1 MNRVHV
7 WEEKVVIPTYE
18 AGKPDKNPMFLEKR
32 VYQGSSGRIYP
43 HTVIEKISDTRTDK
57 EYTALYLENDYIKV
71 MMLPE
76 LGGRIQRAYDKT
88 NGYDFIYY
96 NHVIKPALVGLAGP
110 WISGGIEFNWPQH
123 HRPSTFD
130 PVEYSYKENE
140 DGSATVW
147 MGEIENMFRTE
158 GVLGVTLY
166 PDKAYIELSAKLYNR
181 TNVPQTF
188 LWWANPAVA
197 VNDDTI
203 SVFPEDVNA
212 VYDHGKRD
220 VISFPYAEGTYYKHK
235 YDHVNI
241 AQYKNIPVPTSYMAY
256 RSDYNF
262 IGEYDYGKHAGLL
275 HVADHHIAP
284 GKKQWTWGCGDFGKA
299 WDRALTDEDGPYIEL
314 MTGCYTDN
322 QPDFTWMLPQETKNF
337 KQYFMPYKNIGYIK
351 NATIDAAVNASYD
364 ESERKLNIFAYTTS
378 EQKGAVVRV
387 EKNGKL
393 IFKESVDIS
402 PAHTYEAHLPF
413 DELLKKSENRENN
426 IENDNNNESVTEKEH
441 SNIEC
446 GDKDGEIFG
455 TKVSISSAD
464 GNELVAYTFTK
475 KQETPIPEPAK
486 AAPLPCDCKTTED
499 LFLYGRHIEQYRHAT
514 YHAEDYY
521 LEGLRRD
528 PSDIRLNNAY
538 GLCLLRKCDFAGAQK
553 YFQAAVDKS
562 IRSNPNPYDLEPYY
576 NLGLS
581 LKYQGK
587 TDAAYDAFYKSIWGG
602 SFQAPGFYE
611 LACIDVKRGG
621 YKTALEH
628 IDESIFRQYH
638 CMKARALKED
648 ILRLLGKNEQA
659 DRLRAESME
668 IDHLYDRR
676 PEKINHNT
684 LIELVNDKYEAG
696 LYKQGIDFA
705 LSWIEAQ
712 KGRGTDDKDIYP
724 LVYYYIAYGYM
735 LLENAKSVQVSNLID
750 SKNVQMQADAVQNT
764 VAQAQDE
771 TDGTACSMAEKYA
784 LLAEDAVAAGCF
796 PHRMEDYIV
805 LSALAEK
812 FDLGMARFYLGCLL
826 YDKRVYDEAVA
837 NYEAAREKCPDFP
850 TVHRNLTLAY
860 YNVYNEPQKAYTEL
874 VKAFT
879 LDESDSRVYMELD
892 QLRRR
897 MNFPIE
903 ERIADMEKHME
914 LVCDRDDMYL
924 EYVTVLNTVGR
935 NKEALELINKRH
947 FHQWEG
953 GEGKVA
959 AQYLTS
965 LYMLAKK
972 AFDEEK
978 YDEAKKLLVQAT
990 ADYPHNLGE
999 GKLESAQEN
1008 NLYYLLGAVCDKLG
1022 EKDYARECFVKAGD
1036 GLSEPVGMMYYNDQ
1050 PPEMIYY
1057 QGLAFDKLGD
1067 RAQAD
1072 IRFNKLID
1080 YGKKHID
1087 DDVRTDYFAVSLPDL
1102 LIFEENL
1109 SERNKK
1115 HCLFMM
1121 SLGYKGLRMN
1131 EEYRKCADKLLAMD
1145 NAHQGIRVHGEK

>member
-57 EYTALYLENDYIKV
+57 GYTALYLENDYIKV

-130 PVEYSYKENE
+130 PVEYTYKENE

-188 LWWANPAVA
+188 LWWANPAVS

-256 RSDYNF
+256 KSDYNF

-284 GKKQWTWGCGDFGKA
+284 GKKQWTWGCGEFGKA

-322 QPDFTWMLPQETKNF
+322 QPDFTWMLPQEMKNF
-337 KQYFMPYKNIGYIK
+337 KQYFMPYKNIGYVK
-351 NATIDAAVNASYD
+351 NATIDAAINATYD
-364 ESERKLNIFAYTTS
+364 EAQKKLAVLAYTTAEQTCAVVKV
-378 EQKGAVVRV
+378 EQKGETLFEERV
-387 EKNGKL
+387 NL
-393 IFKESVDIS
+393 S
-402 PAHTYEAHLPF
+402 PVHTYEAQVSLQT
-413 DELLKKSENRENN
+413 LLN
-426 IENDNNNESVTEKEH
+426 IT
-441 SNIEC
+441 
-446 GDKDGEIFG
+446 G
-455 TKVSISSAD
+455 TKVSVSAAD
-464 GNELVAYTFTK
+464 GKELVAYTFTK

-486 AAPLPCDCKTTED
+486 AAPLPGDCKTTED

-587 TDAAYDAFYKSIWGG
+587 TDAAYDAFYKAIWGG

-611 LACIDVKRGG
+611 LACIDVKRGD
-621 YKTALEH
+621 YKTALVH

-638 CMKARALKED
+638 
-648 ILRLLGKNEQA
+648 
-659 DRLRAESME
+659 
-668 IDHLYDRR
+668 
-676 PEKINHNT
+676 
-684 LIELVNDKYEAG
+684 
-696 LYKQGIDFA
+696 
-705 LSWIEAQ
+705 
-712 KGRGTDDKDIYP
+712 
-724 LVYYYIAYGYM
+724 
-735 LLENAKSVQVSNLID
+735 
-750 SKNVQMQADAVQNT
+750 
-764 VAQAQDE
+764 
-771 TDGTACSMAEKYA
+771 
-784 LLAEDAVAAGCF
+784 
-796 PHRMEDYIV
+796 
-805 LSALAEK
+805 
-812 FDLGMARFYLGCLL
+812 
-826 YDKRVYDEAVA
+826 
-837 NYEAAREKCPDFP
+837 
-850 TVHRNLTLAY
+850 
-860 YNVYNEPQKAYTEL
+860 
-874 VKAFT
+874 
-879 LDESDSRVYMELD
+879 
-892 QLRRR
+892 
-897 MNFPIE
+897 
-903 ERIADMEKHME
+903 
-914 LVCDRDDMYL
+914 
-924 EYVTVLNTVGR
+924 
-935 NKEALELINKRH
+935 
-947 FHQWEG
+947 
-953 GEGKVA
+953 
-959 AQYLTS
+959 
-965 LYMLAKK
+965 
-972 AFDEEK
+972 
-978 YDEAKKLLVQAT
+978 
-990 ADYPHNLGE
+990 
-999 GKLESAQEN
+999 
-1008 NLYYLLGAVCDKLG
+1008 
-1022 EKDYARECFVKAGD
+1022 
-1036 GLSEPVGMMYYNDQ
+1036 
-1050 PPEMIYY
+1050 
-1057 QGLAFDKLGD
+1057 
-1067 RAQAD
+1067 
-1072 IRFNKLID
+1072 
-1080 YGKKHID
+1080 
-1087 DDVRTDYFAVSLPDL
+1087 
-1102 LIFEENL
+1102 
-1109 SERNKK
+1109 
-1115 HCLFMM
+1115 
-1121 SLGYKGLRMN
+1121 
-1131 EEYRKCADKLLAMD
+1131 
-1145 NAHQGIRVHGEK
+1145 

>member
-43 HTVIEKISDTRTDK
+43 HTVIEKISDDKTDK

-351 NATIDAAVNASYD
+351 NATIDAAVNTTYD
-364 ESERKLNIFAYTTS
+364 EAEKKLNIFAYTTA
-378 EQKGAVVRV
+378 QQTGAVVKV
-387 EKNGKL
+387 EKDGKTL
-393 IFKESVDIS
+393 FEEHVDMS
-402 PAHTYEAHLPF
+402 PAHTYEAHIPF
-413 DELLKKSENRENN
+413 AELLEKAGACVRNN
-426 IENDNNNESVTEKEH
+426 SGNSQ
-441 SNIEC
+441 
-446 GDKDGEIFG
+446 EIFG
-455 TKVSISSAD
+455 TKVSVNSAD
-464 GNELVAYTFTK
+464 GRELVSYTFTK

-486 AAPLPCDCKTTED
+486 AAPLPKDCETTED

-553 YFQAAVDKS
+553 YFQRAVDKS

-576 NLGLS
+576 NLGLA
-581 LKYQGK
+581 LKYQGR

-611 LACIDVKRGG
+611 LACIDVKRGD
-621 YKTALEH
+621 YRTALEH
-628 IDESIFRQYH
+628 VDESIFRQYH

-648 ILRLLGKNEQA
+648 ILRLLGKAEQA
-659 DRLRAESME
+659 DALRAESIG
-668 IDHLYDRR
+668 IDHLYDRQ

-705 LSWIEAQ
+705 LAWVEAQ
-712 KGRGTDDKDIYP
+712 KNKDVDEKNIYP
-724 LVYYYIAYGYM
+724 LVFYYISYGYM
-735 LLENAKSVQVSNLID
+735 MLDNKEKIGTGNENP
-750 SKNVQMQADAVQNT
+750 
-764 VAQAQDE
+764 
-771 TDGTACSMAEKYA
+771 TDFCSMAEKYA
-784 LLAEDAVAAGCF
+784 QLAENAVADGCF

-805 LSALAEK
+805 LSALAVK
-812 FDLGMARFYLGCLL
+812 FGLGMARFYLGCLL

-837 NYEAAREKCPDFP
+837 DYEAARDKCPDFP

-860 YNVYNEPQKAYTEL
+860 YNVYNEPQKAYAEL
-874 VKAFT
+874 VRAFE
-879 LDESDSRVYMELD
+879 LDETDSRVYMELD

-897 MNFPIE
+897 MNFSIE
-903 ERIADMEKHME
+903 ERLADMEKHIE

-924 EYVTVLNTVGR
+924 EYVTVLNTLGK
-935 NKEALELINKRH
+935 NEEALELINKRH

-959 AQYLTS
+959 AQYLTA
-965 LYMLAKK
+965 LYQLAKK
-972 AFDEEK
+972 AFAEEK
-978 YDEAKKLLVQAT
+978 YDEAKRLLIQAT
-990 ADYPHNLGE
+990 GDYPHNLGE

-1008 NLYYLLGAVCDKLG
+1008 NLYYLLGLVCDKLG
-1022 EKDYARECFVKAGD
+1022 EKEYAKECLERAGK

-1057 QGLAFDKLGD
+1057 QGLAFEKLGD
-1067 RAQAD
+1067 KEQAD

-1087 DDVRTDYFAVSLPDL
+1087 DNVKTDYFAVSLPDL

-1109 SERNKK
+1109 SERNRK

-1121 SLGYKGLRMN
+1121 SLGYKGLGMTD
-1131 EEYRKCADKLLAMD
+1131 EYNKCADQLLAMD
-1145 NAHQGIRVHGEK
+1145 NAHQGIRVHGEKQQ

>member
-7 WEEKVVIPTYE
+7 WEEKVIIPTYE

-43 HTVIEKISDTRTDK
+43 HTVIEKISDTKVDK

-130 PVEYSYKENE
+130 AVEYSYAENE

-220 VISFPYAEGTYYKHK
+220 VISFPYADGTYYKHK

-351 NATIDAAVNASYD
+351 NATIDAAVNAAFD
-364 ESERKLNIFAYTTS
+364 ETEKKLNIFAYTTAEQKSAVVKAEKDGRVLFS
-378 EQKGAVVRV
+378 EQAD
-387 EKNGKL
+387 L
-393 IFKESVDIS
+393 S
-402 PAHTYEAHLPF
+402 PAKTYEAHISLEDLF
-413 DELLKKSENRENN
+413 EK
-426 IENDNNNESVTEKEH
+426 NDNT
-441 SNIEC
+441 SN
-446 GDKDGEIFG
+446 KDEDAIFG
-455 TKVSISSAD
+455 IRVSVNDAD
-464 GNELVAYTFTK
+464 GRELVSYTFTK

-486 AAPLPCDCKTTED
+486 AAPLPKDCKTTED

-528 PSDIRLNNAY
+528 ATDIRLNNAY

-553 YFQAAVDKS
+553 YFKSAVDKS

-581 LKYQGK
+581 LKYQGR
-587 TDAAYDAFYKSIWGG
+587 DDEAYDAFYKSIWGG

-611 LACIDVKRGG
+611 LSCIDVKRGDLR
-621 YKTALEH
+621 TALEH

-638 CMKARALKED
+638 CMKARALKEN
-648 ILRLLGKNEQA
+648 ILRLLGKTAEA
-659 DRLRAESME
+659 DALRAESIS
-668 IDHLYDRR
+668 IDHLYDRK

-684 LIELVNDKYEAG
+684 LIELVNDCYEAG
-696 LYKQGIDFA
+696 LYRQGIDLA
-705 LSWIEAQ
+705 LEWVEVQ
-712 KGRGTDDKDIYP
+712 KNKGVDEKNIYP
-724 LVYYYIAYGYM
+724 LVHYYIAYGYM
-735 LLENAKSVQVSNLID
+735 MLDNEKKTSAGNENPED
-750 SKNVQMQADAVQNT
+750 F
-764 VAQAQDE
+764 
-771 TDGTACSMAEKYA
+771 CSMAEKYSR
-784 LLAEDAVAAGCF
+784 LAENAVADGCF

-805 LSALAEK
+805 LSSLAER
-812 FDLGMARFYLGCLL
+812 FGLGMARFYLGCLL

-837 NYEAAREKCPDFP
+837 DYELAREKCPDFP

-860 YNVYNEPQKAYTEL
+860 YNVYNEPQKAYAEL
-874 VKAFT
+874 LKAFE

-897 MNFPIE
+897 MNFPLE
-903 ERIADMEKHME
+903 ERLVDMEKHLE
-914 LVCDRDDMYL
+914 LVRDRDDMYL
-924 EYVTVLNTVGR
+924 EYVTVLNTLGR
-935 NKEALELINKRH
+935 NKEALELIEKRH

-953 GEGKVA
+953 GEGKAA

-972 AFDEEK
+972 VIADGD
-978 YDEAKKLLVQAT
+978 YAEAKKLLTQAVD
-990 ADYPHNLGE
+990 DYPHNLGE

-1008 NLYYLLGAVCDKLG
+1008 NFYYLLGVVCDKLG
-1022 EKDYARECFVKAGD
+1022 EKEYAQECLLKAEK

-1057 QGLAFDKLGD
+1057 QGLAFAKLGD
-1067 RAQAD
+1067 TEQAQV
-1072 IRFNKLID
+1072 RFNKLVD

-1087 DDVRTDYFAVSLPDL
+1087 DDVKTDYFAVSLPDL

-1109 SERNKK
+1109 NERNKK

-1121 SLGYKGLRMN
+1121 SLGYLGLGMTEKYN
-1131 EEYRKCADKLLAMD
+1131 ECAEKLLAMD
-1145 NAHQGIRVHGEK
+1145 NAHQGIRVHGGK